1 MGRPIVRSR
10 PSVIHA
16 RSRQGPMIDQRP
28 DRLPAQPPTVSP
40 PRPFTERRIRHRRA
54 EDRLAHEETA
64 LLARAL
70 DVLASGDDAETRLA
84 GLLRLL
90 GRTVGARRA
99 AVLADGTD
107 RRAAVAIDPGESPD
121 DASELAAWLDAH
133 APRSRARRAA
143 AGRAPVSFIVADP
156 GQRAD
161 GSPVRIVP

>member
-1 MGRPIVRSR
+1 
-10 PSVIHA
+10 
-16 RSRQGPMIDQRP
+16 MIDQRP

-40 PRPFTERRIRHRRA
+40 PRPFTERRVRHRRA

-90 GRTVGARRA
+90 ARTVGARRA

-107 RRAAVAIDPGESPD
+107 RRGAGA
-121 DASELAAWLDAH
+121 LDADEAPPGAARAAPPRGAP
-133 APRSRARRAA
+133 APR
-143 AGRAPVSFIVADP
+143 P
-156 GQRAD
+156 
-161 GSPVRIVP
+161 